1 MTSLDGRVAIVTGAG
16 GGLGREHALAL
27 AGAGAKVLVND
38 VGGALD
44 GTGADTGPAQ
54 SVVGEIKERFGADA
68 IANVSDVS
76 SEEGAAE
83 IVAQALSEFGRLDV
97 VVNNA
102 GISRDRVLINMSYD
116 DWDSVIRV
124 HLRGT
129 FGVSRAAA
137 LHWRA
142 LSKDGVTNDARI
154 INTFSPSGL
163 FGNPG
168 QTNYSAA
175 KAGIAAF
182 TLSAARELDR
192 YGVTVNAISPVART
206 RMTALMPN
214 QDLPPEGEFDRIDP
228 ANVSPVVAWL
238 ASSESAHVNGR
249 VLAVVGG
256 RIAIAEGWRY
266 GPTIEQ
272 DHRWEIEVH
281 PAG

>member
-1 MTSLDGRVAIVTGAG
+1 M
-16 GGLGREHALAL
+16 
-27 AGAGAKVLVND
+27 
-38 VGGALD
+38 
-44 GTGADTGPAQ
+44 
-54 SVVGEIKERFGADA
+54 VGEIKERFGADA

-129 FGVSRAAA
+129 FGVSRSAA

-272 DHRWEIEVH
+272 DHRWDIDKVGAAVDALLAETVD
-281 PAG
+281 PALARTGRNI